1 MERVSHKSGSTT
13 AIIGVLLILLIL
25 SGFGLA
31 YSFYSG
37 NKNIGRSRQI
47 DIPDFF
53 AASRFNL
60 DSLPHDKQGEMI
72 RYGYNLVTRTASIIG
87 PDVKNINMR
96 FAGNNLACQNC
107 HIESGQRKFAAPFV
121 GVTGRFPQFRKRAD
135 AFATIEDRINGCMQR
150 SMNGKKLPLGSRE
163 MKAIV
168 MYMNWLSRNVPSGE
182 KVNGTGF
189 IKIHYPDRKADLHNG
204 QTIYRA
210 QCMSCHGKDG
220 QGKRNNQDDLSKGY
234 LFPPL
239 WGNDSFNVGAGMHR
253 VLKAAAFI
261 KANMPFGT
269 TYEKPVLTDDEAYD
283 VAAYINSN
291 THPGM
296 SHLDKDF
303 PVLSMKP
310 VDCPYPPYA
319 DHFTQKQHEF
329 GPFQPI
335 IEVHK
340 TQSKSAH

>member
-1 MERVSHKSGSTT
+1 MERASHKSIGTT
-13 AIIGVLLILLIL
+13 AIISILLVVLII
-25 SGFGLA
+25 SGFGLT

-37 NKNIGRSRQI
+37 SK
-47 DIPDFF
+47 DIRDTSQGKQLDFF
-53 AASRFNL
+53 LASRFNP

-72 RYGYNLVTRTASIIG
+72 RYGYDLVTHTASIIG
-87 PDVKNINMR
+87 PNVKNLNMR

-121 GVTGRFPQFRKRAD
+121 GVTGRFPQFRKRDD

-150 SMNGKKLPLGSRE
+150 SMNGKKLPLDSKE

-168 MYMNWLSRNVPSGE
+168 IYMNWLSRDVPTGKKVYGSGL
-182 KVNGTGF
+182 
-189 IKIHYPDRKADLHNG
+189 IKIRYPDRKADLHSG
-204 QTIYRA
+204 RKIY
-210 QCMSCHGKDG
+210 QSKCVSCHGENG
-220 QGKRNNQDDLSKGY
+220 QGKKNVPDDPSKGY

-239 WGNDSFNVGAGMHR
+239 WGKNSFNEGAGMHR

-283 VAAYINSN
+283 VAAYINSK
-291 THPGM
+291 TRPEM
-296 SHLDKDF
+296 PHLDKDF

-319 DHFTQKQHEF
+319 DHFNQEQHEF

-335 IEVHK
+335 FAEHK
-340 TQSKSAH
+340 VQSKSSH